1 MKKSIITLVA
11 ALLATVQSQASRH
24 LVVAFDSWL
33 PPEIREE
40 AGRRTSLLLYE
51 SEPGTRVTV
60 LDGSRLFTI
69 ADVVVPP
76 GTLKLRQASS
86 IIPIAATMNAFRSA
100 TNTTGLF
107 NPPVLLDHVG
117 RQLKSDGEEE
127 VVLLLGPALTR
138 HPHEPMQD
146 LTSHWPS
153 DGFLLASEQRSVY
166 STVTRAHN
174 LDGVTV
180 NWYVSDSTDV
190 VSAAHRAGVARF
202 WSLFVKNQ
210 GGVLTGYSP
219 DLANVFNLAV
229 QGRQTP
235 FLNSDLNPRDNQLVM
250 YPYIPNPSLT
260 VVITNVVT
268 KTNEVTVTNIVTH
281 VHEELLPPT
290 TPGFTG
296 FGLLWLS
303 PRGQSQSVDLD
314 LHVYVPSDRT
324 ELSFWNTNSPHGRY
338 FRDIRHSATS
348 VTEDPK
354 ASWEFA
360 EITGE
365 LPDAVWINFFGGQG
379 PVNGELVLIHEG
391 RSHRVVFNFPS
402 VTGDQGADRYRR
414 ERSARWLKIDLQTLL
429 RLP

>member
-1 MKKSIITLVA
+1 MKKSTIALVA
-11 ALLATVQSQASRH
+11 ALMATVQSQASRH

-33 PPEIREE
+33 PPEVREE

-60 LDGSRLFTI
+60 LDGSRLSTV
-69 ADVVVPP
+69 ADVLVPA

-86 IIPIAATMNAFRSA
+86 IVPIAATMNAFRIA

-117 RQLKSDGEEE
+117 RQLKSDGEEV

-138 HPHEPMQD
+138 NSHEPMQD

-180 NWYVSDSTDV
+180 NWYVSDATDV
-190 VSAAHRAGVARF
+190 VSAAHRTGIARF
-202 WSLFVKNQ
+202 WSLFVKTQ

-219 DLANVFNLAV
+219 DLANVFNLAA

-235 FLNSDLNPRDNQLVM
+235 FVNADLNPRDNQLVM
-250 YPYIPNPSLT
+250 YPAIPNPSQN

-268 KTNEVTVTNIVTH
+268 TTNEVTVTNIVTQ

-290 TPGFTG
+290 TPGFAG

-324 ELSFWNTNSPHGRY
+324 ELSYRNTNSLHGHY
-338 FRDIRHSATS
+338 FRDVRHSAIS
-348 VTEDPK
+348 VTDDPR

-360 EITGE
+360 EISGE
-365 LPDAVWINFFGGQG
+365 LPDSVWVNFFGGQG

-391 RSHRVVFNFPS
+391 RSHRVVFSFPS
-402 VTGDQGADRYRR
+402 VTGDQGTEGSRR
-414 ERSARWLKIDLQTLL
+414 ERSTRWLKIDLQTLL
-429 RLP
+429 LLP